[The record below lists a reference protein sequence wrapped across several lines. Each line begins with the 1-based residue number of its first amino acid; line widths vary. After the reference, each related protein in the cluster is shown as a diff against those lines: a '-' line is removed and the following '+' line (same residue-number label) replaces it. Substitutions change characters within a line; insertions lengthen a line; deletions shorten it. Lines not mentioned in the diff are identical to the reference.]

1 MLGSVDIRRSLRARM
16 PARRPKQCV
25 FSKSLKG
32 YFVVGLLSVGPEQSQ
47 RYAAS
52 PLQGMILA
60 ATTPGADTDTLASV
74 TGSILA
80 AIRAGMAWAFWL
92 VSSRRKFCVDFLRRN
107 KDFQT

>member
-1 MLGSVDIRRSLRARM
+1 MCLLEIAKRLLRSGPFIGRSGAVTAVASLFLGS
-16 PARRPKQCV
+16 
-25 FSKSLKG
+25 
-32 YFVVGLLSVGPEQSQ
+32 

-80 AIRAGMAWAFWL
+80 AIRAGMAWPFWL

-107 KDFQT
+107 NDFQTTAFQSFL